1 MIWGLVTLKKAYDYA
16 TTDQEKEGR
25 DRGITSA
32 ANIYKPVWEEL
43 ESKNKKIIKALD
55 AENKFFNEQLES
67 LKKQGNEIEQKTDE
81 LNKAIKQQF
90 DMVND
95 RLQAIFEEQVELL
108 KRQST
113 EHEAKAAEF
122 IEKIRRSNDEKKI
135 RILDEFLSSVNK
147 NGMFSGVVEF
157 IAICGLAY
165 AAFNFIWLIN
175 DPIGYY
181 LDKKMEDKREK
192 FYNEEFEKQTRM
204 WQKKIKGVRKE
215 YEEQLKK
222 LIYFQDS
229 NNEQIKYFTEML
241 DDALN
246 EYCETFAKYNVL
258 NGMVNNDGTI

>member
-1 MIWGLVTLKKAYDYA
+1 MIGGLWGLVTLKKAYDYA

-25 DRGITSA
+25 ELGITGA
-32 ANIYKPVWEEL
+32 ANIYKSVFEEL
-43 ESKNKKIIKALD
+43 EIKQEKIIKEID
-55 AENKFFNEQLES
+55 KENKFFDEHLKS
-67 LKKQGNEIEQKTDE
+67 LKKQGEEIEQKTDE
-81 LNKAIKQQF
+81 LNESIEQQS
-90 DMVND
+90 DMVNG
-95 RLQAIFEEQVELL
+95 RLQVFFEDQVKLL
-108 KRQST
+108 KGQST

-122 IEKIRRSNDEKKI
+122 VEKIRRSNDEEKI
-135 RILDEFLSSVNK
+135 RILDEFLLLVNK
-147 NGMFSGVVEF
+147 NGMFSVS
-157 IAICGLAY
+157 IISICGLAY
-165 AAFNFIWLIN
+165 AAFNFLWLIT

-204 WQKKIKGVRKE
+204 WQEKIKGVCQKC
-215 YEEQLKK
+215 EEQLKK

-258 NGMVNNDGTI
+258 KGMVN